1 MMILAETVWITKH
14 NSRNCTVYLF
24 LPASRL
30 QCLCVQACDDRTDRY
45 MHVCVVPSPLC
56 TAMTGLWCCV
66 KPRRGEL
73 SWGDGL
79 SISVFLTVGEI
90 PVWKREK
97 SRERWRRG
105 RRAHAW
111 LIRNTANSAPLFYTR
126 TNFSESK
133 GKLSQLI
140 NEHCMVTLDA
150 SVRSQQM
157 LLVTTTDHK
166 VVQCNESFDSA
177 AVQCRKCTLSLRPD
191 QRDYGQMCLL
201 CSWWSAPV
209 I

>member
-1 MMILAETVWITKH
+1 MCAVLGLWWQNRQIYG
-14 NSRNCTVYLF
+14 R
-24 LPASRL
+24 
-30 QCLCVQACDDRTDRY
+30 
-45 MHVCVVPSPLC
+45 VCVVPSPLC

-105 RRAHAW
+105 RKACASLVW
-111 LIRNTANSAPLFYTR
+111 NTANSAPLFYTR

-133 GKLSQLI
+133 GKLRQLI
-140 NEHCMVTLDA
+140 NEHCVVTLDA

-157 LLVTTTDHK
+157 LPVRRTDHK
-166 VVQCNESFDSA
+166 VAQCDERTGVLTVLQCNAESALFS
-177 AVQCRKCTLSLRPD
+177 C
-191 QRDYGQMCLL
+191 GQTKGIMGKYV

>member
-1 MMILAETVWITKH
+1 M
-14 NSRNCTVYLF
+14 F

-30 QCLCVQACDDRTDRY
+30 WCLCVQACDDITDRY
-45 MHVCVVPSPLC
+45 MHMCVAPSPLC

-90 PVWKREK
+90 PVRKREK

-105 RRAHAW
+105 RRACAW
-111 LIRNTANSAPLFYTR
+111 LIRNTANSAPLFYAR
-126 TNFSESK
+126 TKVSECK

-140 NEHCMVTLDA
+140 NEHCVVTLDA
-150 SVRSQQM
+150 SVRS

-191 QRDYGQMCLL
+191 QRDNGKICLL

>member
-1 MMILAETVWITKH
+1 MLILEKTVWITKH
-14 NSRNCTVYLF
+14 NSRNCIFV
-24 LPASRL
+24 LPASHL
-30 QCLCVQACDDRTDRY
+30 LCLCVQACDDRTDRY

-90 PVWKREK
+90 PVWKRDK

-105 RRAHAW
+105 RRARAS

-140 NEHCMVTLDA
+140 NEHCVVTLDA

-166 VVQCNESFDSA
+166 VVQCDERTGVLTALQCNAESA
-177 AVQCRKCTLSLRPD
+177 LSLC
-191 QRDYGQMCLL
+191 GQTNGIMGKYV
-201 CSWWSAPV
+201 CSWWSASV